1 MKCFLSVGDAER
13 ATASGSGACLPLP
26 RVQTALGGAQTC
38 VLHPRRMVFHAG
50 MGWVPWGDND
60 QTKHPAM
67 TQHMDIFP
75 LKLEQE
81 KHLQAVNTYLNTLS
95 MFELWG

>member
-1 MKCFLSVGDAER
+1 M
-13 ATASGSGACLPLP
+13 
-26 RVQTALGGAQTC
+26 
-38 VLHPRRMVFHAG
+38 FHAG

-60 QTKHPAM
+60 QTKHSAM

-95 MFELWG
+95 MFELGG